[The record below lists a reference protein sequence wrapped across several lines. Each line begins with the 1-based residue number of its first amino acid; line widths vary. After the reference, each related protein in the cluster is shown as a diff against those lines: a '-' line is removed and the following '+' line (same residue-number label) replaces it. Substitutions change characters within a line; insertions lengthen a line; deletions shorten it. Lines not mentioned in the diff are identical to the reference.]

1 MYHDS
6 RMGYI
11 PQSAGGDFPFF
22 KKEPA
27 REDTTSMERIY
38 ILAQKKKPRKT
49 EFHWMGSK
57 MISIIP

>member
-1 MYHDS
+1 
-6 RMGYI
+6 MGYI
-11 PQSAGGDFPFF
+11 PQSAGGDFPFL
-22 KKEPA
+22 KKESA